1 MPRPYDL
8 SSMTALIS
16 FEAAARHRSFKRAAA
31 EINVTPAA
39 VSHQIKALEADLGCT
54 LFTRQ
59 HRGVDLTEKGAFL
72 LVALQRGF
80 ETISASVAQLRN
92 VPQSVDVT
100 IRATTAVSALWLTPK
115 LTAFWKSHP
124 TISVA
129 QIVNDVSPPGGAPVG
144 RDDLSI
150 GYLEPGATDGWHILF
165 RDRILAL
172 GTPGFAQKHGI
183 RSARD
188 LIHAPLVH
196 LSGDDN
202 PWTGW
207 PDWFATLGL
216 AAPATRGFLVNN
228 HMIAL
233 QAAEDDVG
241 AVLAWEGLM
250 QGALKQGR
258 LTPLVPESIPSKT
271 PFCLKVPPGLRG
283 KARLFAD
290 WLIAN
295 AAGDDALAPHIR

>member
-8 SSMTALIS
+8 SPMTALIS

-39 VSHQIKALEADLGCT
+39 VSHQIKALEADLGCA
-54 LFTRQ
+54 LFIRQ
-59 HRGVDLTEKGAFL
+59 HRGVELTEKGAFL

-80 ETISASVAQLRN
+80 ETISASIAQLRN

-129 QIVNDVSPPGGAPVG
+129 QIVNDLRPYAGTSTGASAG

-150 GYLEPGATDGWHILF
+150 GYMEPEPGVDGWHILF

-172 GTPGFAQKHGI
+172 GTRGFAQKHGI

-188 LIHAPLVH
+188 LVRTPLVH
-196 LSGDDN
+196 LSS
-202 PWTGW
+202 
-207 PDWFATLGL
+207 TL
-216 AAPATRGFLVNN
+216 R
-228 HMIAL
+228 
-233 QAAEDDVG
+233 
-241 AVLAWEGLM
+241 
-250 QGALKQGR
+250 
-258 LTPLVPESIPSKT
+258 
-271 PFCLKVPPGLRG
+271 
-283 KARLFAD
+283 
-290 WLIAN
+290 
-295 AAGDDALAPHIR
+295 